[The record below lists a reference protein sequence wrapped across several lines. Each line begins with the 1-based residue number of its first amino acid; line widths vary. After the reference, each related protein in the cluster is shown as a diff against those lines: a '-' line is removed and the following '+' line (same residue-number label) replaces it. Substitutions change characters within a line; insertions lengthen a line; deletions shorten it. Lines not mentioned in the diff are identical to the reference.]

1 MTDAASALS
10 GDASVAGAASGGGV
24 GTWVS
29 GGGVSG
35 GVSGGGARSFCP
47 TPPYFV
53 STTCY
58 APEQAW
64 STVRGRNG
72 GTAGAFGGAAA
83 GAGGAGDAG
92 AAGAG
97 DGGVLSPSDCPARE
111 LFLSLY
117 SGGPALVDGQCCY
130 SWTPYCG

>member
-1 MTDAASALS
+1 MEGLPVASQL
-10 GDASVAGAASGGGV
+10 GP
-24 GTWVS
+24 VS
-29 GGGVSG
+29 G
-35 GVSGGGARSFCP
+35 CP
-47 TPPYFV
+47 AGQPHQKHGPPKLKPPP
-53 STTCY
+53 

-64 STVRGRNG
+64 STLRARNG

-130 SWTPYCG
+130 SLTVYCG